1 LARREPRAACSEMVR
16 PALPVGAF
24 AGSARPAFRSAP
36 AAACPS
42 RQAWRL
48 LGRLARLELGEAA
61 GRLARHGLRAVCSAM
76 VRPVGSEARPAM
88 SVGAFA
94 GLAPPAFRPAP
105 ATACRSRWATRDRA
119 ANRLTAM
126 LPAGRGA
133 PLARAGR
140 GFSPEVLNYC
150 LQLLSPSGPRTEV
163 GRLSRRSPPPPRQLQ
178 HLPPSADPS
187 LRKGSANPD

>member
-1 LARREPRAACSEMVR
+1 MARREPRAACSALVR
-16 PALPVGAF
+16 FALPVGAF

-36 AAACPS
+36 ATACPS

-61 GRLARHGLRAVCSAM
+61 GHLARHEPQAAYSAL
-76 VRPVGSEARPAM
+76 VRPVDSEARPAM
-88 SVGAFA
+88 PVGAFA
-94 GLAPPAFRPAP
+94 GPAPPAFRSAP
-105 ATACRSRWATRDRA
+105 ATACRSRRATRGWA
-119 ANRLTAM
+119 PNRLTAM

-140 GFSPEVLNYC
+140 GFSPEVPNYR
-150 LQLLSPSGPRTEV
+150 LQSTSPSARRMAA

-178 HLPPSADPS
+178 HLPPSADPE
-187 LRKGSANPD
+187 LGKGSANPD

>member
-1 LARREPRAACSEMVR
+1 MARREPRVACSALVR
-16 PALPVGAF
+16 LALPVGAF

-36 AAACPS
+36 AATCPS
-42 RQAWRL
+42 GQAWRL

-61 GRLARHGLRAVCSAM
+61 GRLARHEPQAAYSAL
-76 VRPVGSEARPAM
+76 VRPVDSEARPAM
-88 SVGAFA
+88 PVGAFA
-94 GLAPPAFRPAP
+94 GPAPPAFRSAP
-105 ATACRSRWATRDRA
+105 ATACRSRRATRGRA

-178 HLPPSADPS
+178 HLPPSADPTPG
-187 LRKGSANPD
+187 KESANPD